1 MKMKVSV
8 LTEKEHNGKD
18 ILFPEEVEIETSD
31 VYLLV
36 NNARTISL
44 GTGLL
49 RLTEK
54 TFKALKKELIRTKAY
69 ERITVI

>member
-1 MKMKVSV
+1 MKMKVLV

-18 ILFPEEVEIETSD
+18 ILFPEETSD

-44 GTGLL
+44 GNGLL

>member
-8 LTEKEHNGKD
+8 LTEKEYNGKD

-44 GTGLL
+44 GNGLL

-54 TFKALKKELIRTKAY
+54 TFKALKKELIKTKVY